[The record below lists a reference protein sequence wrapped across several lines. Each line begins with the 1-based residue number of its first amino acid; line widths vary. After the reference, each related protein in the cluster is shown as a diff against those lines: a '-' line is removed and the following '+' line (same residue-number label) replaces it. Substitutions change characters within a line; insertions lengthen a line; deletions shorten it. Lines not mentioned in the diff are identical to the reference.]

1 MDAMVLIPSER
12 CQEGASHCLDNAIG
26 LLQES
31 TLLFRNEMYSRSCGL
46 AIYALE
52 EIAKG
57 KELFAAFRNGNGIT
71 KTKWNKLTRY
81 GAHLRKIRTGRS
93 IAMKHMED
101 RFQSIL
107 PRLRRLPESE
117 YEEAR
122 RVLAKH
128 YQWWRNQCFY
138 VDWNQGNWITPSRFS
153 EQVRILYAF
162 MEIAESFEGCKA
174 LAKELG
180 RDTSNL
186 EKDSDEFGRI
196 SSRRLD
202 CLLGWKRDESRVRNC
217 VN

>member
-1 MDAMVLIPSER
+1 MDAIDFPIPSER
-12 CQEGASHCLDNAIG
+12 CQEGASHCLDNAIR
-26 LLQES
+26 LLQQS
-31 TLLFRNEMYSRSCGL
+31 ILLFRNEMYLTSCGL
-46 AIYALE
+46 AIIAIE
-52 EIAKG
+52 EIGKG
-57 KELFAAFRNGNGIT
+57 MELFEAFRSEEDVT
-71 KTKWNKLTRY
+71 KAKWNKLTRY

-107 PRLRRLPESE
+107 PRLRRLPESK

-128 YQWWRNQCFY
+128 YQWWKKQCFY
-138 VDWNQGNWITPSRFS
+138 VDWNQGNWIAPSRFS

-180 RDTSNL
+180 RDTFNL
-186 EKDSDEFGRI
+186 EKDSDEFERI

-202 CLLGWKRDESRVRNC
+202 CLLGWKR
-217 VN
+217 